1 MYTVLENGLM
11 LIVKLY
17 RYLFSNKLNEIW
29 VFIPA
34 SNGSLGDQAL
44 LQPFQDKYGSD
55 FKIKLVLMKDM
66 VPITLKEK
74 CDDHFVIQFNSRKNQ
89 IDYMLSLKNCRQVF
103 ILGADIFDGRYDL
116 SQSLSYIKYADIA
129 AKLTI
134 KCKFVGFSF
143 SKKPKLEVIHAVKSS
158 HKNIQYFL
166 RDPASYERFINDT
179 NRDSAQLVA
188 DNAFNLLPDLQANSA
203 IACKNWLDDLPENSV
218 VLGLNVNVLTF
229 NGREEDIYKAMSET
243 ANSYLSENDLRYIV
257 FIPHDFRELQS
268 DWESHNNILKSLSE
282 EQRGRCFSL
291 GKDINAWDVKAITK
305 SVDMVLTGRMHLAI
319 AALGQSTPALCIT
332 YVNKFEGLLKHFN
345 LEGFDMVLEPEV
357 AYSDSMNTLVK
368 INNILTGKDEVTH
381 IIKKSLPGVKQLSAL
396 NLD

>member
-1 MYTVLENGLM
+1 MYTVLENGLI
-11 LIVKLY
+11 LIIKLY
-17 RYLFSNKLNEIW
+17 RYLFSNQLNEIW
-29 VFIPA
+29 IFIPA

-55 FKIKLVLMKDM
+55 YKIKLVLMKGM
-66 VPITLKEK
+66 VPIALKEK

-89 IDYMLSLKNCRQVF
+89 IDYILSLRNCRQVF

-116 SQSLSYIKYADIA
+116 NQSVSYIKYADLA
-129 AKLTI
+129 TKLTI

-143 SKKPKLEVIHAVKSS
+143 SKNPKLEVISAVKSS
-158 HKNIQYFL
+158 HKNLKYFL

-179 NRDSAQLVA
+179 GRNTAQLVA
-188 DNAFNLLPDLQANSA
+188 DNAFNLVAELQAASA
-203 IACKNWLDDLPENSV
+203 KACKAWLDDLPKSSV
-218 VLGLNVNVLTF
+218 VLGINVNVLTF
-229 NGREEDIYKAMSET
+229 NGREEEIYKAISDT
-243 ANSYLSENDLRYIV
+243 VNRYLSENDLRYIV

-268 DWESHNNILKSLSE
+268 DWESHKNILKSLPE
-282 EQRGRCFSL
+282 EQRTRCFSL

-345 LEGFDMVLEPEV
+345 LDGFDMVLEPEV
-357 AYSDSMNTLVK
+357 AYSDPMNTLVK
-368 INNILTGKDEVTH
+368 INKILSDKDEITH
-381 IIKKSLPGVKQLSAL
+381 IIKESLPSVKKLSSL
-396 NLD
+396 NLE